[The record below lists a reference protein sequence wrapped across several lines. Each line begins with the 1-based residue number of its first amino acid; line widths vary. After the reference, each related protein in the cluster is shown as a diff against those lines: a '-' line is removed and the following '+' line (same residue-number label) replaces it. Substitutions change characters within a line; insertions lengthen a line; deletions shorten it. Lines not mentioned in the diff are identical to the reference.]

1 MNNERI
7 SVLVPDQ
14 VPEFVRE
21 EYPKFVSFLKAY
33 YEFLEKSADT
43 NNDLINVS
51 KQIRSISDVD
61 SSLDEFEQNF
71 YNKFTSLLPRDTAVR
86 KDILYKNISQLY
98 RSKGSIE
105 SYKFLFRMLFGEEVD
120 VIEPKNEILKAS
132 ASVWSVENSV
142 RMDPDIFYQ
151 KVTGNGTK
159 KTFILPSNAFNVSTV
174 LINDVVTTSYLVN
187 KQYKKIIFNTAP
199 SNGSIIKI
207 YFDTFDFDL
216 LKNRKVIGSTSGAS
230 GIIESTAIG
239 LVSNRL

>member
-43 NNDLINVS
+43 NNDLVNVS
-51 KQIRSISDVD
+51 KQIREISDVD

-120 VIEPKNEILKAS
+120 VIEPKNEILKAGL
-132 ASVWSVENSV
+132 ASQI
-142 RMDPDIFYQ
+142 P
-151 KVTGNGTK
+151 
-159 KTFILPSNAFNVSTV
+159 A
-174 LINDVVTTSYLVN
+174 
-187 KQYKKIIFNTAP
+187 
-199 SNGSIIKI
+199 
-207 YFDTFDFDL
+207 
-216 LKNRKVIGSTSGAS
+216 
-230 GIIESTAIG
+230 
-239 LVSNRL
+239 